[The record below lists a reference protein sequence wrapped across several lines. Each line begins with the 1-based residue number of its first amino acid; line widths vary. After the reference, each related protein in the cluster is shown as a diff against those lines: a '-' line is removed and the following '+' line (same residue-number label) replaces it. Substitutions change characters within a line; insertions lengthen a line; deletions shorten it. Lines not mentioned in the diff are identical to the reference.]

1 MNCADAQKIWNHNGG
16 LIGGLNC
23 RGHGYHE
30 VMPYLVQLAY
40 DFVAKKPDPFDD
52 AVKRISGDGNYRV
65 THSDGESDLMRRVH
79 DVIGDQA
86 ACDIVS
92 RTVGG
97 IVGVPTLHFANICCN
112 GCSVSDGSL
121 TLQQIFNIQ
130 MAAVNT
136 NPDGTPV
143 VR

>member
-86 ACDIVS
+86 S
-92 RTVGG
+92 LPEQFQRPN
-97 IVGVPTLHFANICCN
+97 PTR
-112 GCSVSDGSL
+112 S
-121 TLQQIFNIQ
+121 
-130 MAAVNT
+130 
-136 NPDGTPV
+136 
-143 VR
+143 